1 MLYALTRSH
10 SETKSVRVW
19 KGRDGKRTAGCCEAV
34 ERTVM
39 VGSDKRRV
47 GGGGSG
53 GSSSGSGG
61 GGGCGCEMLAVVLM
75 GVGP

>member
-1 MLYALTRSH
+1 MI
-10 SETKSVRVW
+10 
-19 KGRDGKRTAGCCEAV
+19 
-34 ERTVM
+34 
-39 VGSDKRRV
+39 GSDKRRV

>member
-1 MLYALTRSH
+1 
-10 SETKSVRVW
+10 VW

-34 ERTVM
+34 ERIIM
-39 VGSDKRRV
+39 GGSDKRRV

-61 GGGCGCEMLAVVLM
+61 DGGGGGSGCGCEMLAVVLM